1 MTTTM
6 NHSSAQQQM
15 IAQQVRTWSVFD
27 ERTLE
32 VMQKVPRE
40 RFVSAALSSLACAD
54 CALPLRHGKFMLTP
68 MLAGRILQAVAV
80 RAGDQVLEVGTGSGY
95 LSACLATMGG
105 QVQSL
110 ELYDDLATTARANLR
125 AAGCASVE
133 VTRADGMG
141 LVSETAYDVVVLTGS
156 LPIYQ
161 PRFERAL
168 KFGGRLFV
176 VVGTGPV
183 MEARLVRRAG
193 PAEFHS
199 TVLFETELAALEH
212 APAPPAFEF

>member
-1 MTTTM
+1 M
-6 NHSSAQQQM
+6 NNSSAQQQM

-27 ERTLE
+27 RRTLE

-40 RFVSAALSSLACAD
+40 RFVPAAWSSLACAD
-54 CALPLRHGKFMLTP
+54 CGLPLRHGKFMLTP

-110 ELYDDLATTARANLR
+110 ELYDDLATTARDNLR
-125 AAGCASVE
+125 SAGCSAVE
-133 VTRADGMG
+133 VTCADGLG

-161 PRFERAL
+161 PRFDRAL
-168 KFGGRLFV
+168 KHGGRLFA
-176 VVGTGPV
+176 VVGSAPV
-183 MEARLVRRAG
+183 MEARLVRRHGGHEYRSLA
-193 PAEFHS
+193 
-199 TVLFETELAALEH
+199 LFETSLEALEH
-212 APAPPAFEF
+212 APAPPLFRF

>member
-1 MTTTM
+1 MPTTM
-6 NHSSAQQQM
+6 NKPAAQQQM
-15 IAQQVRTWSVFD
+15 ISQQVRTWSVLD
-27 ERTLE
+27 SRTLD
-32 VMQKVPRE
+32 VMGKVPRE
-40 RFVSAALSSLACAD
+40 RFAPAAWASLAYAD
-54 CALPLRHGKFMLTP
+54 CALPLAHGKHMLTP
-68 MLAGRILQAVAV
+68 MLAGRILQAVAI

-95 LSACLATMGG
+95 LSACMATLGG

-110 ELYDDLATTARANLR
+110 EVHADLAAQARENLR
-125 AAGCASVE
+125 AAGCGSVE
-133 VTRADGMG
+133 VTCADGLG

-176 VVGTGPV
+176 VAGTGPV
-183 MEARLVRRAG
+183 MQARLVRRAG
-193 PAEFHS
+193 PAEFQS
-199 TVLFETELAALEH
+199 EVLFETELMALEN